1 MLKEQSR
8 LSRVV
13 PVNKISDYLTDNKL
27 GGTAGKRLVPLLGF
41 RVFFVFKKE
50 RTDKVITKE
59 MLKDYARKLMFDMDD
74 NEYKTLQDEFA
85 TILKQM
91 ELIENIPNIKEI
103 EPLFYP
109 YVSYEAKL
117 RCDEVNEIEMLSVSE
132 VLANT
137 EHQVRDQVKVPRV
150 VDSDEL

>member
-1 MLKEQSR
+1 M
-8 LSRVV
+8 
-13 PVNKISDYLTDNKL
+13 
-27 GGTAGKRLVPLLGF
+27 
-41 RVFFVFKKE
+41 
-50 RTDKVITKE
+50 ITKE
-59 MLKDYARKLMFDMDD
+59 MLKDYARKLMFDMEDK
-74 NEYKTLQDEFA
+74 EYDTLQDEFEI
-85 TILKQM
+85 ILKQM
-91 ELIENIPNIKEI
+91 ELIENIKDIKKT

-117 RCDEVNEIEMLSVSE
+117 RCDEVNEMEMLSVGE

>member
-1 MLKEQSR
+1 M
-8 LSRVV
+8 
-13 PVNKISDYLTDNKL
+13 
-27 GGTAGKRLVPLLGF
+27 
-41 RVFFVFKKE
+41 
-50 RTDKVITKE
+50 ITKE
-59 MLKDYARKLMFDMDD
+59 MLKDYARKLMFDMEDK
-74 NEYKTLQDEFA
+74 EYYTLQDEFEI
-85 TILKQM
+85 ILKQM
-91 ELIENIPNIKEI
+91 KLIENIKDIKKT

-117 RCDEVNEIEMLSVSE
+117 RCDEVNEMEMLSVSE